1 MTTVEQLFPILV
13 ALCIPA
19 AIAASMPRRW
29 RVLAL
34 ILWML
39 SPVILLLVLGGIE
52 AARNPAHADLGKLLY
67 GLAFIGSLLGL
78 PWLLACLIG
87 FALGSLLRRKR
98 AAPVATAP
106 VPAAPPA
113 PAPPPRA
120 WGVRPI
126 IKPTPRR
133 AYGVA
138 FLILVGALLT
148 IAGATFVTLRFSP
161 DPPPRKLDIVP
172 PMPGSAPGGR

>member
-39 SPVILLLVLGGIE
+39 SPVVLLLVIGGIE
-52 AARNPAHADLGKLLY
+52 AARDPAQADLGKLLY
-67 GLAFIGSLLGL
+67 ALAFIGSLLGL

-98 AAPVATAP
+98 VPPAATP
-106 VPAAPPA
+106 VPAAPS
-113 PAPPPRA
+113 APPPPRPA

-161 DPPPRKLDIVP
+161 DPPPRKLDVIP
-172 PMPGSAPGGR
+172 EMPRLR